1 MSFNFELTSFVKNA
15 HMLATRPR
23 QSAIADPSKIDTSNG
38 SLPSWVFS
46 DEFSQQTLFGFHL
59 CDVRLELADRFRM
72 RDMIATKFLL
82 HVD

>member
-46 DEFSQQTLFGFHL
+46 DEFSQQTQLGLHFSHV
-59 CDVRLELADRFRM
+59 DLELADLGSM
-72 RDMIATKFLL
+72 LNMVA
-82 HVD
+82 